1 MQVGFIG
8 KGRRGRGVDVE
19 VRFHFPQLLSY
30 FLFFSSL
37 SWSMFYFYS
46 MVYFLVPMY
55 HLISHHRYKFSF
67 FLLVL
72 SSATFL
78 GLQGLGLKGGAL
90 SQPWSH
96 DPFTCIYTYVAGKT
110 SSPARIST
118 LIPPSSNTQ
127 QQLSGG

>member
-1 MQVGFIG
+1 MLGVFLMCLLEADPGVPAGMQVGFIG

-72 SSATFL
+72 SSATSL
-78 GLQGLGLKGGAL
+78 GL
-90 SQPWSH
+90 
-96 DPFTCIYTYVAGKT
+96 
-110 SSPARIST
+110 
-118 LIPPSSNTQ
+118 
-127 QQLSGG
+127 